1 MFKRLSALSA
11 SILTFA
17 LLVVSCGQ
25 YYSEGT
31 IEVNSPDG
39 KIKFSFE
46 LKEMPEP
53 HPAGE
58 NMYYR
63 VSHNGNE
70 LLKDSPLGFYFGDD
84 GIVLGNMVIMG
95 LSESSGTDQFEAPFS
110 KQSSVRA
117 EYNQTVIS
125 LREKDIPAK
134 TFDLIVRA
142 YNDGVA
148 FRFHFPE
155 QEPKI
160 KIPSAKHSGFMKEF
174 ILTDEFTGYNFPL
187 DVEALALFIP
197 VLPPHNYERNYTRLK
212 VSEFTRDSTTA
223 LPVLMLYPHGSAMC
237 IAEAG
242 LTPDYT
248 ASFLSGARNIDDALA
263 TVLVPLP
270 GEKQNKVLGEVPFTT
285 PWRVLM
291 IADHPGKLIESNLIL
306 ALNEPCKID
315 DISWIKPGKAS
326 WDWWSGRVVGKRRG
340 RVQVGE
346 FETSTYEHY
355 IDFAAENGLEYFL
368 VDAGWYGDH
377 QNPEADIT
385 TPAPEIDM
393 EHLVRYADSVGVRL
407 ILWVNWECVDKQIDQ
422 AFPLYEQWGIAGV
435 KVDYMNRD
443 DQEMIAYYHKV
454 VEKAAQHKLLVDF
467 HGAYRPTGIRRTW
480 PNLIT
485 REGVVGLE
493 YLKWSTWADPEHNV
507 TIPYTR
513 MLLGPMDFTPGG
525 FNNATQRSFTS
536 RDVDPMTLGTR
547 CHQLAMFVVFESPLQ
562 CLADSP
568 ISYSREKGLDFLSL
582 VPTVWD
588 QTRFIEGE
596 VGDYIVLAR
605 KNGDK
610 WYLGAMT
617 DWDEREL
624 EIPLDFLGS
633 GSWKAKAWADGA
645 RAATRPEEVDISEG
659 EVNASELL
667 PVKLAPGGGF
677 VAVFEPAN

>member
-1 MFKRLSALSA
+1 MFNRVAVFSA
-11 SILTFA
+11 SLL
-17 LLVVSCGQ
+17 LLVLLIVSCGR
-25 YYSEGT
+25 YYSEGL

-39 KIKFSFE
+39 RIEFSFE
-46 LKEMPEP
+46 LKEMPAP
-53 HPAGE
+53 YPAGD

-63 VSHNGNE
+63 VSYNGKE
-70 LLKDSPLGFYFGDD
+70 LLRDSPLGLNFGDA
-84 GIVLGNMVIMG
+84 GVVLGNLVMIEI
-95 LSESSGTDQFEAPFS
+95 SQSSGVDQFEAPFS

-117 EYNQTVIS
+117 EYNETVIS

-160 KIPSAKHSGFMKEF
+160 RIPSAEHSGFMKEF
-174 ILTDEFTGYNFPL
+174 ILIDEFTGYYFPP
-187 DVEALALFIP
+187 DVEALAIFSS
-197 VLPPHNYERNYTRLK
+197 VLPPHNYEKYYTRLK
-212 VSEFTRDSTTA
+212 VSEITRDSTAA
-223 LPVLMLYPHGSAMC
+223 LPMLLLYSNGEAMC

-248 ASFLSGARNIDDALA
+248 AFFLSGARNIDDALN
-263 TVLVPLP
+263 TVLIPRL
-270 GEKQNKVLGEVPFTT
+270 GEKQVKALGEVPFTT

-291 IADHPGKLIESNLIL
+291 IADHPGKLIESSLIL
-306 ALNEPCKID
+306 ALNEPSRIS

-340 RVQVGE
+340 RAQVGGY
-346 FETSTYEHY
+346 ETSTYEHY
-355 IDFAAENGLEYFL
+355 IDFAAESGLEYCL
-368 VDAGWYGDH
+368 IDAGWYGDH
-377 QNPEADIT
+377 LEPGADIT
-385 TPAPEIDM
+385 TAVPEIDM
-393 EHLVRYADSVGVRL
+393 EHLVQYADSQGVRL
-407 ILWVNWECVDKQIDQ
+407 ILWLNWECVDKQIDQ
-422 AFPLYEQWGIAGV
+422 AFPLYERWGIAGV

-443 DQEMIAYYHKV
+443 DQEMVAFYHQV
-454 VEKAAQHKLLVDF
+454 LEKAAQHKLLVDF

-485 REGVVGLE
+485 REGVIGLE
-493 YLKWSTWADPEHNV
+493 YLKWSDWANPEHNV
-507 TIPYTR
+507 TIPYIR
-513 MLLGPMDFTPGG
+513 MLVGPMDYTPGG
-525 FNNATQRSFTS
+525 FNNATQKSFS
-536 RDVDPMTLGTR
+536 PRDVDPMTLGTR
-547 CHQLAMFVVFESPLQ
+547 CHQLAMFVVYESPLQ
-562 CLADSP
+562 VLADSP
-568 ISYSREKGLDFLSL
+568 TSYSKEKGLDFLSM

-605 KNGDK
+605 KRGDK

-633 GSWKAKAWADGA
+633 GSWKATAWSDGK
-645 RAATRPEEVDISEG
+645 RAATRPEEVDIVEG
-659 EVNASELL
+659 EVNAGEVL
-667 PVKLAPGGGF
+667 PVKMAPGGGL

>member
-1 MFKRLSALSA
+1 MFSRLAALSA
-11 SILTFA
+11 S
-17 LLVVSCGQ
+17 LLVLVLLVISCGQ
-25 YYSEGT
+25 YRSGGLT
-31 IEVNSPDG
+31 EVNSPDG
-39 KIKFSFE
+39 RIKFGLE

-53 HPAGE
+53 YPLGE

-63 VSHNGNE
+63 VSFNEKE
-70 LLKDSPLGFYFGDD
+70 LLRDSPLGLNFGNA
-84 GIVLGNMVIMG
+84 GIVLGDLVIMKV
-95 LSESSGTDQFEAPFS
+95 SESSGVDQFETPFS
-110 KQSSVRA
+110 KQSSVQA

-125 LREKDIPAK
+125 MRQKNIPAK
-134 TFDLIVRA
+134 TFDIVVRA

-148 FRFHFPE
+148 FRYHFPE
-155 QEPKI
+155 QEPKF

-174 ILTDEFTGYNFPL
+174 ALTDEFTGYYFPP
-187 DVEALALFIP
+187 DVEAMGLFIP
-197 VLPPHNYERNYTRLK
+197 VLPPHNYEKNYIRLK
-212 VSEFTRDSTTA
+212 VSEITRDSTAA
-223 LPVLMLYPHGSAMC
+223 LPLIALYPGGEAMC

-248 ASFLSGARNIDDALA
+248 ASFLAGARNIEDALN
-263 TVLVPLP
+263 TVLIPLP
-270 GEKQNKVLGEVPFTT
+270 GEKQNKVLGEVPFST

-291 IADHPGKLIESNLIL
+291 IADQPGKLIESNLIL
-306 ALNEPCKID
+306 ALNEPCKIS

-340 RVQVGE
+340 RTQVGE
-346 FETSTYEHY
+346 FENSTYEHY

-377 QNPEADIT
+377 QDPEADIT
-385 TPAPEIDM
+385 TSVPEIDM

-407 ILWVNWECVDKQIDQ
+407 ILWLNWECVEKQIDQ

-443 DQEMIAYYHKV
+443 DQEMVAFYYQV
-454 VEKAAQHKLLVDF
+454 IEKAAQHKLLVDF

-493 YLKWSTWADPEHNV
+493 YLKWSTWANPEHNV

-513 MLLGPMDFTPGG
+513 MLVGPMDYTPGG
-525 FNNATQRSFTS
+525 FNNATEKSFS
-536 RDVDPMTLGTR
+536 PRDLEPMTMGTR
-547 CHQLAMFVVFESPLQ
+547 CHQLAMFVIYESPLQ

-568 ISYSREKGLDFLSL
+568 TSYSKEKGLDFLGL
-582 VPTVWD
+582 VPSVWEE
-588 QTRFIEGE
+588 TRFIEGA

-605 KNGDK
+605 KNGGK

-617 DWDEREL
+617 DWDGREL

-633 GSWKAKAWADGA
+633 GSWKAKAWADGK
-645 RAATRPEEVDISEG
+645 RADTRPEEVEISEG
-659 EVNASELL
+659 EVNAGELL
-667 PVKLAPGGGF
+667 PVKIAPGGGF